1 LRWLRRLINVSTGP
15 LAGVEQRI
23 AERGGGWDGL
33 ELGRWYKAYVIA
45 VPEPGELTSKGKSKL
60 PVCRVKDDDGNF
72 VGRYI
77 VTEVNKPVKLDQ
89 ELIVLLTT
97 AHASVVFGTAE

>member
-1 LRWLRRLINVSTGP
+1 
-15 LAGVEQRI
+15 LAGVEEGI

-33 ELGRWYKAYVIA
+33 KLGKWYKAYVVA
-45 VPEPGELTSKGKSKL
+45 VPETGELTFDGKPKL

-77 VTEVNKPVKLDQ
+77 VTEVDRPVRLGQ
-89 ELIVLLTT
+89 ELMVLLNT